1 MASLTCDICFEEYG
15 DNDKSE
21 IAPKILSCGHT
32 FCCKCIKET
41 MKKNNNQIIC
51 SIDRINDNRPFDQI
65 PYNRI
70 IYDMILKEK
79 EQKKKINI
87 KPKENYDF
95 MLNIG
100 MIGSE
105 YAGKTSL
112 SKCFQNNEP
121 FQEEDCYKPTL
132 SLDYFN
138 RIINMNGK
146 NIYIRVWDTAGQEKF
161 NSITSV
167 YLRGLHGCF
176 IVFDVTER
184 DSFDNLD
191 MWIQFYNDFNQY
203 KQRIIIILGNKV
215 DIKERKVTKK
225 EANNYAIKKGLLYFE
240 TSAKTMQNV
249 KEAFNEMAK
258 IILKSQEENSFNRK
272 NSKIKIVANEH
283 KEEKPKKGA
292 GGCC

>member
-1 MASLTCDICFEEYG
+1 
-15 DNDKSE
+15 
-21 IAPKILSCGHT
+21 
-32 FCCKCIKET
+32 

-87 KPKENYDF
+87 KPKENYDL

-121 FQEEDCYKPTL
+121 FQEEDFYKATI

-146 NIYIRVWDTAGQEKF
+146 NINIRVWDTAGQERF
-161 NSITSV
+161 NSITSG

-184 DSFDNLD
+184 DSFDKLD

-272 NSKIKIVANEH
+272 NSKSKIVANEH
-283 KEEKPKKGA
+283 KEKKPKKGA

>member
-21 IAPKILSCGHT
+21 MAPKILSCGHT
-32 FCCKCIKET
+32 FCCKCIKEK

-87 KPKENYDF
+87 KPKENYDL

-100 MIGSE
+100 MIGSQC
-105 YAGKTSL
+105 AGKTSL
-112 SKCFQNNEP
+112 SQCFQNNKP
-121 FQEEDCYKPTL
+121 PQEKDYKATI

-146 NIYIRVWDTAGQEKF
+146 I
-161 NSITSV
+161 
-167 YLRGLHGCF
+167 F
-176 IVFDVTER
+176 I
-184 DSFDNLD
+184 
-191 MWIQFYNDFNQY
+191 
-203 KQRIIIILGNKV
+203 
-215 DIKERKVTKK
+215 
-225 EANNYAIKKGLLYFE
+225 
-240 TSAKTMQNV
+240 
-249 KEAFNEMAK
+249 
-258 IILKSQEENSFNRK
+258 
-272 NSKIKIVANEH
+272 
-283 KEEKPKKGA
+283 
-292 GGCC
+292 